1 MYGWNG
7 RILRVNLTTGETS
20 VEEVDPRIARD
31 FIGGRGWAIRY
42 LYDEIDPRVDP
53 LSPENKLVFATGP
66 LTATP
71 VPTGNRYMVTT
82 KSPLTGAISCSN
94 SGGFFPTEMK
104 RTGFDMF
111 IFEGRAERPVY
122 LWVNDDR
129 VELRP
134 ADHLWG
140 RTVFETEDI
149 LRAETD
155 PRARVAC
162 IGPAGERLAPI
173 AAILNEKHRAAAR
186 SGVGAVMGSKNL
198 KAVVVR
204 GTRRIPLAYPKE
216 LQALA
221 DQVVEEVKQAVAAGK
236 ATLRTYGT
244 AYVPPVTN
252 EVGILPTYNF
262 RTGVFHGAEAISG
275 RTLNQKYL
283 VRPKACYGCPIAC
296 GRVTR
301 VEDPV
306 FGGEGEGPEYETIGS
321 LGSACGVDNLAA
333 ITKANYICNE
343 LGLDTISAG
352 VTIACAM
359 EMYEL
364 GLIPESDIG
373 RPLRFGDGEAVVEM
387 VRLAGLREGFGDL
400 IAQGS
405 YRLASHYGHPEF
417 SMSAKKQEF
426 PAYDPRGAKGMG
438 LLYATSNIGASHMAG
453 DTAYMEVFGVPKK
466 VDPLSW
472 EDKPRLVKYFEDI
485 FTVIDAAGLCV
496 FLSIRYLFEPTYN
509 VEPVRIS
516 RLMEYATG
524 AGYDEETLLKA
535 GERVYNLERMFLVRA
550 GFSRADDT
558 LPPRMLREPMPEG
571 PAKGHVVELDQM
583 LPEYYRLRGWDE
595 NGVPTPEKLAE
606 LGLPLRMR
614 AAGPVG
620 GEEWT

>member
-7 RILRVNLTTGETS
+7 RILRVNLTTGKTS

-53 LSPENKLVFATGP
+53 FSPENKLVFATGP

-111 IFEGRAERPVY
+111 IFEGVAERPVY

-162 IGPAGERLAPI
+162 IGPAGERRALI
-173 AAILNEKHRAAAR
+173 AAIMNEKHRAAAR

-485 FTVIDAAGLCV
+485 FTIIDAAGLCV

-606 LGLPLRMR
+606 LGLP
-614 AAGPVG
+614 
-620 GEEWT
+620 

>member
-42 LYDEIDPRVDP
+42 LYNEMDPRVDP

-111 IFEGRAERPVY
+111 IFEGRAGRPVY

-140 RTVFETEDI
+140 RTVFETEDM

-186 SGVGAVMGSKNL
+186 SGVGAVMGAKNL

-204 GTRRIPLAYPKE
+204 GTRRIPLARPDE
-216 LQALA
+216 LKALA
-221 DQVVEEVKQAVAAGK
+221 DQVVEEVRQAVAAGK

-262 RTGVFHGAEAISG
+262 RTGVFARAEAISG

-373 RPLRFGDGEAVVEM
+373 RPLRFGDAEAVVGM

-426 PAYDPRGAKGMG
+426 PAYDPRGVQGMG

-485 FTVIDAAGLCV
+485 FTIIDAAGLCV

-558 LPPRMLREPMPEG
+558 LPPRMLHEPMPEG
-571 PAKGHVVELDQM
+571 PAKGHVVELDRM

-595 NGVPTPEKLAE
+595 NGVPTPERLAE
-606 LGLPLRMR
+606 LGLL
-614 AAGPVG
+614 
-620 GEEWT
+620 

>member
-31 FIGGRGWAIRY
+31 FIGGRGWAICY
-42 LYDEIDPRVDP
+42 LYDEMDPRVDP

-129 VELRP
+129 VELRS

-216 LQALA
+216 LKALA

-283 VRPKACYGCPIAC
+283 IRPKACYGCPIAC

-301 VEDPV
+301 VEDPI

-321 LGSACGVDNLAA
+321 LGSACGIDNLAA

-373 RPLRFGDGEAVVEM
+373 RPLRFGDAEAVVEM

-405 YRLASHYGHPEF
+405 YRLASRYGHPEF

-485 FTVIDAAGLCV
+485 FTIIDAAGMCV

-524 AGYDEETLLKA
+524 AGYDEETLLRA

-558 LPPRMLREPMPEG
+558 LPPRMLQEPLPDG

-606 LGLPLRMR
+606 LGLL
-614 AAGPVG
+614 
-620 GEEWT
+620 

>member
-20 VEEVDPRIARD
+20 VEEVDPHIARD

-42 LYDEIDPRVDP
+42 LYDEMDPRVDP

-82 KSPLTGAISCSN
+82 RSPLTGAISCSN

-111 IFEGRAERPVY
+111 IFEGQAERPVY
-122 LWVNDDR
+122 LWVNDER

-140 RTVFETEDI
+140 RTVFETEDM

-216 LQALA
+216 LKALA

-283 VRPKACYGCPIAC
+283 IRPKACYGCPIAC

-301 VEDPV
+301 VEDPI

-321 LGSACGVDNLAA
+321 LGSACGIDNLAA

-373 RPLRFGDGEAVVEM
+373 RPLRFGDAEAVVEM

-485 FTVIDAAGLCV
+485 FTIVDAAGLCV

-524 AGYDEETLLKA
+524 AGYDEETLLRA

-558 LPPRMLREPMPEG
+558 LPPRMLQEPMPDG

-606 LGLPLRMR
+606 LGLP
-614 AAGPVG
+614 
-620 GEEWT
+620 

>member
-31 FIGGRGWAIRY
+31 FIGGRGWAICY
-42 LYDEIDPRVDP
+42 LYDEMDPRVDP

-129 VELRP
+129 VELRS

-216 LQALA
+216 LKALA

-283 VRPKACYGCPIAC
+283 IRPKACYGCPIAC

-301 VEDPV
+301 VEDPI

-321 LGSACGVDNLAA
+321 LGSACGIDNLAA

-373 RPLRFGDGEAVVEM
+373 HPLRFGDAEAVVEM

-405 YRLASHYGHPEF
+405 YRLASRYGHPEF

-485 FTVIDAAGLCV
+485 FTIIDAAGMCV

-524 AGYDEETLLKA
+524 AGYDEETLLRA

-558 LPPRMLREPMPEG
+558 LPPRMLQEPLPDG

-606 LGLPLRMR
+606 LGLP
-614 AAGPVG
+614 
-620 GEEWT
+620 

>member
-417 SMSAKKQEF
+417 SISAKKQEF

-606 LGLPLRMR
+606 LGLP
-614 AAGPVG
+614 
-620 GEEWT
+620 

>member
-7 RILRVNLTTGETS
+7 RILRVNLTTGEMS

-42 LYDEIDPRVDP
+42 LYDEMDPRVDP

-140 RTVFETEDI
+140 RTVFETEDM

-173 AAILNEKHRAAAR
+173 AAVINEKHRAAAR

-204 GTRRIPLAYPKE
+204 GTRRIPLAHPKE
-216 LQALA
+216 LKALA

-262 RTGVFHGAEAISG
+262 RTGVFAGAEAISG
-275 RTLNQKYL
+275 RALNQKYL
-283 VRPKACYGCPIAC
+283 IRPKACYGCPIAC

-321 LGSACGVDNLAA
+321 LGSACGIDNLAA

-343 LGLDTISAG
+343 LGLDTISTG

-373 RPLRFGDGEAVVEM
+373 RPLRFGDAEAMVEM

-472 EDKPRLVKYFEDI
+472 EDKPRLVQYFEDI
-485 FTVIDAAGLCV
+485 FTVVDAAGLCV

-558 LPPRMLREPMPEG
+558 LPPRMLHEPMPEG
-571 PAKGHVVELDQM
+571 AAKGHGVELDRM

-606 LGLPLRMR
+606 LGLP
-614 AAGPVG
+614 
-620 GEEWT
+620 

>member
-275 RTLNQKYL
+275 RILNQKYL

-606 LGLPLRMR
+606 LGLP
-614 AAGPVG
+614 
-620 GEEWT
+620 

>member
-1 MYGWNG
+1 
-7 RILRVNLTTGETS
+7 
-20 VEEVDPRIARD
+20 
-31 FIGGRGWAIRY
+31 
-42 LYDEIDPRVDP
+42 
-53 LSPENKLVFATGP
+53 
-66 LTATP
+66 
-71 VPTGNRYMVTT
+71 
-82 KSPLTGAISCSN
+82 
-94 SGGFFPTEMK
+94 
-104 RTGFDMF
+104 
-111 IFEGRAERPVY
+111 
-122 LWVNDDR
+122 

-140 RTVFETEDI
+140 RTVFETEDM

-173 AAILNEKHRAAAR
+173 AAILNDKHRAAAR

-204 GTRRIPLAYPKE
+204 GTRRIPLARPDE
-216 LQALA
+216 LKALA

-262 RTGVFHGAEAISG
+262 RTGVFAGAEAISG

-301 VEDPV
+301 VEDPI

-373 RPLRFGDGEAVVEM
+373 RPLRFGDAEAVVEM

-485 FTVIDAAGLCV
+485 FTIIDAAGLCV

-524 AGYDEETLLKA
+524 AGYDEETLLRA

-558 LPPRMLREPMPEG
+558 LPPRMLHEPMPEG
-571 PAKGHVVELDQM
+571 PAKGHVVELDRM

-606 LGLPLRMR
+606 LGLL
-614 AAGPVG
+614 
-620 GEEWT
+620 